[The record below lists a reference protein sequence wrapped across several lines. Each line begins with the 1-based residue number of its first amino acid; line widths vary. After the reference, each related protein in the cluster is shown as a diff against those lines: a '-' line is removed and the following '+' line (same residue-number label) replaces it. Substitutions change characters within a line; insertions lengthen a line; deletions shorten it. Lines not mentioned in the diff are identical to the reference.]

1 MVAEREMPAWQ
12 WTNTLPPA
20 FLMESGKQ
28 RAAGYLRAQ
37 ENGPNSRDRVAKKCH
52 VCPMQTMSPHAIT
65 YCLGNVGTM
74 QRTEGF
80 KTKQM

>member
-1 MVAEREMPAWQ
+1 MVADREMPAWQ

-37 ENGPNSRDRVAKKCH
+37 ENNPNPRERVSKRCC
-52 VCPMQTMSPHAIT
+52 VCPVQRWSLSPHAIT
-65 YCLGNVGTM
+65 WALFLEADGGTAQEEQGM
-74 QRTEGF
+74 
-80 KTKQM
+80 